1 MFPIPGSL
9 LATAVAHLLRG
20 QPWLR
25 DKLVP
30 FQGCCVRFEVFPFTT
45 QLAVAADG
53 TLSPSPAGEADAVVE
68 LSGVTALRLL
78 AGDQSAHRQISVRGD
93 AEMAVALSTVLSELR
108 WDVEEDLSRV
118 LGDVAAH
125 RLVRGAQDFAAW
137 QRRSARDLADSTV
150 EYLIEERE
158 LLARPSDVERWV
170 QGVDRLRDDVERLAK
185 RLDRLAP
192 KR

>member
-1 MFPIPGSL
+1 MLPVPGSL
-9 LATAVAHLLRG
+9 LAITVAHLLRG

-30 FQGCCVRFEVFPFTT
+30 FQGRCVRFEVFPFAT
-45 QLAVAADG
+45 QVAVAADG
-53 TLSPSPAGEADAVVE
+53 TLSPSAAGEADAVVE
-68 LSGVTALRLL
+68 LSATTALRLL
-78 AGDQSAHRQISVRGD
+78 AGDHGARTQISVRGD
-93 AEMAVALSTVLSELR
+93 TEMAVALSAVLSELR

-125 RLVRGAQDFAAW
+125 RLVRGAEDLAAW
-137 QRRSARDLADSTV
+137 QRRSARDIAASTV
-150 EYLIEERE
+150 EYLVEERA
-158 LLARPSDVERWV
+158 LLARPSDVEHWV

-185 RLDRLAP
+185 RLDRLTP